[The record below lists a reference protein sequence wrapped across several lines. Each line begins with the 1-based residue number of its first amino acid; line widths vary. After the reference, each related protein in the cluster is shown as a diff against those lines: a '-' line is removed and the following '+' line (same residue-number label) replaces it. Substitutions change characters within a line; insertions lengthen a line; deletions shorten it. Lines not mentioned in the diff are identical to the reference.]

1 MASAMPLIQ
10 IFTSA
15 PSPAPE
21 ARAAL
26 LRDLSRSLAGHFG
39 KPEQWVMTCLV
50 PGVAMTFA
58 GEEGAACFAAVKNV
72 GELDP
77 EATAAISRDLCR
89 RLSAGL
95 GVASERVYI
104 EFTPAKGWL
113 WGWNGETFG

>member
-1 MASAMPLIQ
+1 MAPPMPLIQ

-15 PSPAPE
+15 PNPAPE

-26 LRDLSRSLAGHFG
+26 LRDLSRSLASHFG
-39 KPEQWVMTCLV
+39 KPEQWVMTCLL

-58 GEEGAACFAAVKNV
+58 GDERAACFAAVKNV
-72 GELDP
+72 GELDAA
-77 EATAAISRDLCR
+77 ATAKISHDLCR
-89 RLSAGL
+89 RLSLGL

-104 EFTPAKGWL
+104 EFTPAEGWL

>member
-1 MASAMPLIQ
+1 MPLIQ

-15 PSPAPE
+15 PSPPPE
-21 ARAAL
+21 ARTAL
-26 LRDLSRSLAGHFG
+26 LRDLSRSLARHFG

-50 PGVAMTFA
+50 PDLAMTFA
-58 GEEGAACFAAVKNV
+58 GEARPACFAAVKNV
-72 GELDP
+72 GDLDP
-77 EATAAISRDLCR
+77 EATAAISSDLCSR
-89 RLSAGL
+89 ISAGL